1 MPSSWIQDIYL
12 RLSKSENAIATHIV
26 QLDQIQDLLRQNQ
39 ELQSALDIAT
49 STIAELEVRSQK
61 VDPTSSTPTSSNSP
75 SSSQRADDGPSGSK
89 WADLAATPPPAI
101 SPKPARAKAPP
112 TTITTVVEDYNGW
125 FILFDL
131 VNNSWEP
138 QGLDAKRGWSRRR
151 ALKH

>member
-61 VDPTSSTPTSSNSP
+61 VDPTPSTPTSSNSP
-75 SSSQRADDGPSGSK
+75 SSSQRADDGPSGS
-89 WADLAATPPPAI
+89 
-101 SPKPARAKAPP
+101 
-112 TTITTVVEDYNGW
+112 N
-125 FILFDL
+125 
-131 VNNSWEP
+131 
-138 QGLDAKRGWSRRR
+138 
-151 ALKH
+151 